1 MRVSKVSLSP
11 GGAGAAGAVK
21 ANLLFMPRILEV
33 LRHLQRRRCLT
44 SGRWTVI
51 YDGRDGSSIRECSTP
66 FHSAAVT
73 SSPGRVEICGSGA
86 AGL

>member
-1 MRVSKVSLSP
+1 M
-11 GGAGAAGAVK
+11 
-21 ANLLFMPRILEV
+21 

-51 YDGRDGSSIRECSTP
+51 YDGRDGYQAFASVPHRSTP
-66 FHSAAVT
+66 QRLLVVL
-73 SSPGRVEICGSGA
+73 GRVEICGSGA